1 MNSLACAL
9 MVLLLVPQAVGEVE
23 SQFDKKADFSAL
35 KTYAWSLGHDAYDAR
50 AHKAIVADI
59 EAQMTALGFSKAPS
73 ASADVFLTY
82 FTVRASE
89 VDLKKLDQLKKEQ
102 KDPAGAT
109 RILGRLAV
117 LVSRPSSRETLWS
130 AVTRRRL
137 SEDPAQWEGELKSAV
152 AALFAT
158 YPGKKKA
165 G

>member
-9 MVLLLVPQAVGEVE
+9 MILLLVPQTIGEVE
-23 SQFDKKADFSAL
+23 SHVDKKADFTTL
-35 KTYAWSLGHDAYDAR
+35 KTYAWSLGHDANDPR
-50 AHKAIVADI
+50 AHKAIVADV
-59 EAQMTALGFSKAPS
+59 EAQMTALGFTKAPS
-73 ASADVFLTY
+73 AAADVFLTY
-82 FTVRASE
+82 FTVRGSE

-109 RILGRLAV
+109 RILGRLGV
-117 LVSRPSSRETLWS
+117 GLSRPATRETLWS

-137 SEDPAQWEGELKSAV
+137 SEDPAQWEGELKTAV

-158 YPGKKKA
+158 YPGKKK